1 MKDKI
6 NLKQD
11 IAMMKIAEL
20 THTKPIKLR
29 NGADYLFLY
38 EITDTY
44 SFAIVDGKIINQD
57 CFYALMAE
65 YNPIAIPAVDSD
77 VISEACENIG

>member
-11 IAMMKIAEL
+11 HAMKKIAEL
-20 THTKPIKLR
+20 THTKPIRLNNS
-29 NGADYLFLY
+29 NGYMFVY
-38 EITDTY
+38 ERMDTY

-57 CFYALMAE
+57 CFYTLLAE
-65 YNPIAIPAVDSD
+65 YNPIAIPTVDND
-77 VISEACENIG
+77 VISEACANIG